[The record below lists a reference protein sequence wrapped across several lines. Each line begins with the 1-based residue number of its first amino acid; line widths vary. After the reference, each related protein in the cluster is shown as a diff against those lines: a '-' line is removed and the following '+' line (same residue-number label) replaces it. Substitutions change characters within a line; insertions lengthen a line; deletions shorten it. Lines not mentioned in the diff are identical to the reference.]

1 MATSEAYQELRKRC
15 EGRLAGLRVNRYSFW
30 AFWSEIALY
39 WLPRRYKWLITP
51 NQASRGSDINQRII
65 NNTGVVAAR
74 TLAGGLQGG
83 LTNPMTPWFKFK
95 IQGYEDESSN
105 VVQWLA
111 ECAKRMQ
118 LVFQESNFY
127 NAMAVMYWDL
137 IVFGT
142 AVVLIYEDYDNVIN
156 CYNPCL
162 GEFYTDVSHRL
173 ENNVVYREFVR
184 TIEQIVSE
192 FGIENCPDDVKRAYD
207 EGGVSW
213 TRERVLIHALEPN
226 VAPTPLSRIFKYR
239 EVYWV
244 AGSGR
249 SEILRCKGYHEFPG
263 FVVRWDTVGND
274 SYGRSSVMD
283 AHGDNKQ
290 LQQEEKRKAQG
301 IDKMV
306 NPPMVASIEMQNR
319 PASGLP
325 GGVTYV
331 AGLSRER
338 PGFAPAYQVMP
349 NVAELRQDINAIE
362 NRIKATLFNN
372 LFMDI
377 SNLQTVRSATEIE
390 ARREEKLLMLPV
402 IKRLDKEALAPAIE
416 RVWAIMMRGG
426 LFPPDMPPEV
436 RGQLI
441 SVKYISAFAM
451 AMLAAETTAIE
462 RLYSFGGNLAAAF
475 AKAGGQPDA
484 LDNFDSDSAIHI
496 YGDAIGADP
505 RVLRKDSDRDA
516 MRQAR
521 AQQQQSA
528 QAMQNAGQA
537 VQGAQVLSQTPV
549 GGGQNALERVLG
561 GGQGAL

>member
-1 MATSEAYQELRKRC
+1 
-15 EGRLAGLRVNRYSFW
+15 
-30 AFWSEIALY
+30 
-39 WLPRRYKWLITP
+39 
-51 NQASRGSDINQRII
+51 
-65 NNTGVVAAR
+65 
-74 TLAGGLQGG
+74 LQGG

-95 IQGYEDESSN
+95 IQGYEDESSA

-142 AVVLIYEDYDNVIN
+142 AVVLIYEDYENVIN

-162 GEFYTDVSHRL
+162 GEFYTDVSYRL

-184 TIEQIVSE
+184 TIQQIVDE
-192 FGIENCPDDVKRAYD
+192 FGIENCPDDVQKAYN
-207 EGGVSW
+207 EGGTSW

-226 VAPTPLSRIFKYR
+226 VAPTPLSRVFKYR
-239 EVYWV
+239 EIYWV
-244 AGSGR
+244 VGSGR

-274 SYGRSSVMD
+274 PYGRSPVMD
-283 AHGDNKQ
+283 AHGDNKSI
-290 LQQEEKRKAQG
+290 QQIEKRKAQG

-306 NPPMVASIEMQNR
+306 NPPMIASIEMQNK

-338 PGFAPAYQVMP
+338 PGFLPAYQVMP
-349 NVAELRQDINAIE
+349 NIAEMRQELNAIE
-362 NRIKATLFNN
+362 SRVKATLFNN

-390 ARREEKLLMLPV
+390 ARKEEKLLMLPV
-402 IKRLDKEALAPAIE
+402 IKRLDKEALAPAID
-416 RVWAIMMRGG
+416 RAWAIMLRGR
-426 LFPPDMPPEV
+426 LFPKDMPPEV
-436 RGQLI
+436 QGQLI
-441 SVKYISAFAM
+441 SVKYISPFAM

-462 RLYSFGGNLAAAF
+462 RLYSFAGNMAAAI
-475 AKAGGQPDA
+475 PNV
-484 LDNFDSDSAIHI
+484 LDNLDADSAVHI
-496 YGDAIGADP
+496 YGDALGADP
-505 RVLRKDSDRDA
+505 RVLMKDETRDA
-516 MRQAR
+516 NRQAR
-521 AQQQQSA
+521 IQKQQQQE
-528 QAMQNAGQA
+528 MMNNAGAA
-537 VQGAQVLSQTPV
+537 VQGAQVLSQTQV
-549 GGGQNALERVLG
+549 GGGQNALERMLG